1 MNPMRRE
8 LLAGLGVGIAGL
20 AGCAAPSNGGPQQGG
35 SGYTDTYNA
44 VVDSIVAIEVSDREQ
59 NAGQGSGFVIDGRI
73 IVTNHHVIQAGSD
86 ISVQFSN
93 REWAKASVLG
103 SDPHSDL
110 AVLAVD
116 DSVTF
121 PEPLEFVDE
130 PTPVGQEVLAI
141 GSPFDLSNSLSQGII
156 SGRNRSIPGP
166 GSYLVPDTIQT
177 DVALNPGSSG
187 GPIVD
192 LNGRVVGI
200 VVANQG
206 ETVGFAIS
214 AELAKRVI
222 PELRDTG
229 SYEHSHLGI
238 TMLEVGPELAAANGL
253 AEPGGLLIVEVIP
266 EGPSDGVLQPSVE
279 SADSPDEDD
288 SSADDSLD
296 QQQPPEAETP
306 SEEELPTGGDVI
318 IELNGNPIPNSDAL
332 SRILALETRP
342 GETVP
347 VTIIRDGERVT
358 VEVTLGSRP
367 TE

>member
-1 MNPMRRE
+1 MNPTRRK
-8 LLAGLGVGIAGL
+8 LLAGLGGGTIGL
-20 AGCAAPSNGGPQQGG
+20 AGCAAPSNGGTQQRD
-35 SGYTDTYNA
+35 SIYTEVYNT
-44 VVDSIVAIEVSDREQ
+44 VVDSIVAIEVSNGDE

-73 IVTNHHVIQAGSD
+73 IVTNHHVIQEGSD
-86 ISVQFSN
+86 ISVRFSN
-93 REWAKASVLG
+93 REWAEATLLG

-121 PEPLEFVDE
+121 PDPLEFVDE
-130 PTPVGQEVLAI
+130 PAPVGEKVLAI
-141 GSPFDLSNSLSQGII
+141 GSPFDLSNSLSQGIV

-238 TMLEVGPELAAANGL
+238 TMLEVGPELAEANGL
-253 AEPGGLLIVEVIP
+253 SEPGGLLVVEVLP
-266 EGPSDGVLQPSVE
+266 DGPSDGVLQPSVE
-279 SADSPDEDD
+279 TTESPDEND
-288 SSADDSLD
+288 SSEAQSR
-296 QQQPPEAETP
+296 EAELP
-306 SEEELPTGGDVI
+306 SDEPLPTGGDVI
-318 IELNGNPIPNSDAL
+318 IELNGSPIPNSDAL

-347 VTIIRDGERVT
+347 VTVIRDGEEVT